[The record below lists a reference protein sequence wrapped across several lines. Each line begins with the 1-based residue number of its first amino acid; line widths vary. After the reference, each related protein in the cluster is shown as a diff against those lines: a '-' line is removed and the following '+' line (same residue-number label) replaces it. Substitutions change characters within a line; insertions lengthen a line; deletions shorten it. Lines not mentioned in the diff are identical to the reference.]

1 MKKQSRFLRILLIFA
16 ICFISL
22 NISDVSAESP
32 NVMDELTPKSDLPE
46 TSAPIVK
53 YNEYP
58 IDHYELDVYIDKE
71 KKEEGFLDKINIFKL
86 DEKVYSNIQTM
97 QYEILKGIWYA
108 YLVTV
113 NFGIYLMEQAFTFDL
128 VGSTLEY
135 VSVFISQIGGKSG
148 VGQFLSFM
156 LILTAGWLVYSFAK
170 REIRNTFTSLIVA
183 ALLSAFFTV
192 YVQNSDS
199 VIRELNDTANTIS
212 NTILSSSTYSLD
224 ESAAKSE
231 RTPTNNEILRESQYK
246 DAQSA
251 KYGLSRIRNLMHD
264 LLIVKPYLMLE
275 FGTTNLAVIGGAKNK
290 NEYNSQNIDAG
301 KEKVKS
307 LLKEKPNSNDRTDFV
322 EKNVKDSLFS
332 PENTSQRIVLAFLVW
347 IPAIVI
353 LVMVG
358 YLSVLTQI
366 FGIAFLITAVMGV
379 FILLLGIFP
388 AWRGYVKQWGGKLL
402 AFLSMRVVYTFLLIL
417 MFSFTNIAYKVAEG
431 NFWSYGQTVI
441 AILIIYATAF
451 FLQKK
456 LFGYKLYRKHKDQ
469 AKSFIRER
477 VDEIRG
483 KRRQEE
489 QQHGYSPGTYSPAY
503 ANSTGGWNGAQSPRV
518 ANAHDQRRISRVQDL
533 MQKQNQNSKVA
544 PLKRNK
550 NNTSTSNDQTSRNP
564 LLLKNKKHEMS
575 NTPIKKEEQREFS
588 NNPQDTSNTDT
599 NQIQKKQ
606 QRHLSQENAPLK
618 KQPKPPGNYR
628 QDENDSSS
636 NQVANQLQKKQQ
648 GHLSQENAPLKKQPK
663 PPGHYHQDEN
673 DSSSNQV
680 TNQLQKKQSESRNED
695 EKRINRSNVIKLTQN
710 QDTTLEDS
718 KIDRSREIE
727 KMRKQSNE
735 DSKADDQ

>member
-1 MKKQSRFLRILLIFA
+1 MKKWFPFLFSGILIMFI
-16 ICFISL
+16 ICFMSF
-22 NISDVSAESP
+22 NIPSVSAEAP
-32 NVMDELTPKSDLPE
+32 NVMDELTPKSNLPE

-58 IDHYELDVYIDKE
+58 IDHYELDIYIETK
-71 KKEEGFLDKINIFKL
+71 KKEEGILDKINIFKL
-86 DEKVYSNIQTM
+86 EEKAYNQIQTM
-97 QYEILKGIWYA
+97 QYELLNGIWYA

-128 VGSTLEY
+128 VGATLEY
-135 VSVFISQIGGKSG
+135 VSAFISQIGGKSG

-199 VIRELNDTANTIS
+199 VIRELNGTANTIS

-224 ESAAKSE
+224 ESKSNTE
-231 RTPTNNEILRESQYK
+231 RTPTDNEILRESQYK

-290 NEYNSQNIDAG
+290 NEYNNQNIDAG

-307 LLKEKPNSNDRTDFV
+307 LLKGKPNSKEREEFV
-322 EKNVKDSLFS
+322 EKNVKDSLFL
-332 PENTSQRIVLAFLVW
+332 PENTTQRIVLAFLVW

-353 LVMVG
+353 LAMVG

-366 FGIAFLITAVMGV
+366 FGIAFLITAILGV

-388 AWRGYVKQWGGKLL
+388 AWRSYVKQWGGKLL
-402 AFLSMRVVYTFLLIL
+402 TFLAMRVVYTFLLIL

-451 FLQKK
+451 FFQKK
-456 LFGYKLYRKHKDQ
+456 LFGYTLYRKHKDQ
-469 AKSFIRER
+469 QKNVTQER
-477 VDEIRG
+477 VNEFRN

-489 QQHGYSPGTYSPAY
+489 QQRGYGTGGGYSPAY
-503 ANSTGGWNGAQSPRV
+503 ATSTGGSNGSQSPR
-518 ANAHDQRRISRVQDL
+518 ATNAHDQRRVSRVQDL
-533 MQKQNQNSKVA
+533 MQKQNQNSQVA
-544 PLKRNK
+544 PLKKNK
-550 NNTSTSNDQTSRNP
+550 NNTSPSSESASRKP
-564 LLLKNKKHEMS
+564 VLMKNKQQEIS
-575 NTPIKKEEQREFS
+575 NAPIKKENKDGVNSAPIKKGKKQELNQ
-588 NNPQDTSNTDT
+588 NPQDISNTGA
-599 NQIQKKQ
+599 NQLQKKQ
-606 QRHLSQENAPLK
+606 QSHHLSQENAPLK
-618 KQPKPPGNYR
+618 KQPKPPGYYR

-636 NQVANQLQKKQQ
+636 NQITNQLQKKQQ
-648 GHLSQENAPLKKQPK
+648 NHLSQENAPLKKQPEIQNK
-663 PPGHYHQDEN
+663 
-673 DSSSNQV
+673 
-680 TNQLQKKQSESRNED
+680 ED
-695 EKRINRSNVIKLTQN
+695 QRINKSNVIKLTQN
-710 QDTTLEDS
+710 QDSTFEEP

-727 KMRKQSNE
+727 KMRRQSNE

>member
-32 NVMDELTPKSDLPE
+32 NVIDELTPKSNLPE

-58 IDHYELDVYIDKE
+58 TDHYELDVYIEKE
-71 KKEEGFLDKINIFKL
+71 KKEEGLLDKINIFKL
-86 DEKVYSNIQTM
+86 DEKAYSHIQTM
-97 QYEILKGIWYA
+97 QYELLNGIWYA

-128 VGSTLEY
+128 VGATLEY

-224 ESAAKSE
+224 ESAANSE

-290 NEYNSQNIDAG
+290 NEYNKQNIDAG

-307 LLKEKPNSNDRTDFV
+307 LLKEKPGSEGRKAFV
-322 EKNVKDSLFS
+322 KKNVKDSLFS
-332 PENTSQRIVLAFLVW
+332 PENTGQRIVLAFLVW

-388 AWRGYVKQWGGKLL
+388 AWRGYVKQWGGKLF
-402 AFLSMRVVYTFLLIL
+402 AFLAMRVVYTFLLIL

-489 QQHGYSPGTYSPAY
+489 QQHGYGTGTYSPAY
-503 ANSTGGWNGAQSPRV
+503 ANSNGGWNGAQNPRV
-518 ANAHDQRRISRVQDL
+518 ANAHDHRRISRVQDL
-533 MQKQNQNSKVA
+533 MQKQNKNSQVA

-550 NNTSTSNDQTSRNP
+550 TNINTPTSNEQTSRNP
-564 LLLKNKKHEMS
+564 LLTKNKKQEMS
-575 NTPIKKEEQREFS
+575 NAPIKKGNKEEINSAPIKKGEQQEI
-588 NNPQDTSNTDT
+588 NKNLQGTPNTDT
-599 NQIQKKQ
+599 NQLQKKQ

-618 KQPKPPGNYR
+618 KQPKPPGYYR
-628 QDENDSSS
+628 QN
-636 NQVANQLQKKQQ
+636 
-648 GHLSQENAPLKKQPK
+648 
-663 PPGHYHQDEN
+663 EN

-680 TNQLQKKQSESRNED
+680 TNQLQKKQQSHLSQENAPLKKQPESQNED

-710 QDTTLEDS
+710 QDTTFEDP